1 LGPASDKC
9 ETGAAAPVDVYRG
22 ENVGSERML
31 LLERGFVLNWIASN
45 CSICEGSG
53 GKCGFDNATYH
64 FKCFCPDRPH
74 SRACTSGESF

>member
-1 LGPASDKC
+1 
-9 ETGAAAPVDVYRG
+9 VDVYRG

-74 SRACTSGESF
+74 SRSCTSGESF